1 MERLPDAAL
10 AQMLG
15 ANLTS
20 ATEFEAFIRRGL
32 PRGTPEDGHLV
43 DTLQLRRGKESRTA
57 ILVSIGDAEQ
67 THILHR
73 EAGHRNADGSHTPAK
88 PLWYPALRVLKK
100 RHRKRASDALK
111 RVVAIVS
118 GSGG

>member
-1 MERLPDAAL
+1 
-10 AQMLG
+10 
-15 ANLTS
+15 
-20 ATEFEAFIRRGL
+20 
-32 PRGTPEDGHLV
+32 V